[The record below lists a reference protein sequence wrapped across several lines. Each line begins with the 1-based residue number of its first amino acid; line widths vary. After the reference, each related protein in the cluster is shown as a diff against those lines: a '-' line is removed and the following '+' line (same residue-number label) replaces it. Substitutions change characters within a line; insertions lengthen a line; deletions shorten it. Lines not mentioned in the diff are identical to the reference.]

1 LRHEISP
8 VYQVFLS
15 DKWNLSIPLNL
26 QGCAKDPP
34 PQRNLHI
41 TIPELSPGKSNLW
54 MESPQVPCRVCG
66 CGILQMKLQRIDSG
80 GEFHFWL
87 GSMIKQPLGP
97 DDPTLGQKQER
108 EIARR
113 FEAGKF
119 SNPTNR
125 LDPDSTASSHAN
137 PEGIETDSLA
147 IG

>member
-1 LRHEISP
+1 
-8 VYQVFLS
+8 
-15 DKWNLSIPLNL
+15 
-26 QGCAKDPP
+26 
-34 PQRNLHI
+34 
-41 TIPELSPGKSNLW
+41 
-54 MESPQVPCRVCG
+54 
-66 CGILQMKLQRIDSG
+66 MKLHRIDSG